1 MSVIQGNVSGQ
12 TVSINSL
19 AIRVQL
25 FSIKGERGNVE
36 GKNVG
41 LYRDLE
47 PRGSFRCF
55 RPRLLS
61 GAYTTGPSSRT
72 GDEINE

>member
-61 GAYTTGPSSRT
+61 RAYTTGPSSRA